1 MGICFKKNNCSVIF
15 SPAKKKRKIMVKAW
29 CYEKRPSKLLYT
41 SMANLKNSDH
51 AIFYTVQSILLSK
64 SCCPRRRRP
73 EDISASM
80 WGGWGEE
87 GWQTRGPGAGCFSR
101 LGKNG
106 GQNKERSRGGE
117 YQDQEHLVV
126 VMGFQLRLPAHQPQQ
141 SDRTCFPSI
150 VSS

>member
-1 MGICFKKNNCSVIF
+1 
-15 SPAKKKRKIMVKAW
+15 MVKAW

-80 WGGWGEE
+80 WGGVGGGGVVDERARSWALQ
-87 GWQTRGPGAGCFSR
+87 QTR
-101 LGKNG
+101 
-106 GQNKERSRGGE
+106 KEWGIE
-117 YQDQEHLVV
+117 
-126 VMGFQLRLPAHQPQQ
+126 
-141 SDRTCFPSI
+141 
-150 VSS
+150 